1 MMRIKLKGGFTLSKV
16 SHLTITLIRTIM
28 DNSFENLKTGFSF
41 GRVVKVTEFHG
52 KYEVTYKLADGS
64 TLYITFDESDISHR

>member
-1 MMRIKLKGGFTLSKV
+1 
-16 SHLTITLIRTIM
+16 M

-41 GRVVKVTEFHG
+41 GRVKKVVEFHG
-52 KYEVTYKLADGS
+52 KYEVTYKMANGS

>member
-1 MMRIKLKGGFTLSKV
+1 
-16 SHLTITLIRTIM
+16 M

-52 KYEVTYKLADGS
+52 KYEITYKMADGS
-64 TLYITFDESDISHR
+64 TLYITFDENDIVTDKTKPQNQLIN